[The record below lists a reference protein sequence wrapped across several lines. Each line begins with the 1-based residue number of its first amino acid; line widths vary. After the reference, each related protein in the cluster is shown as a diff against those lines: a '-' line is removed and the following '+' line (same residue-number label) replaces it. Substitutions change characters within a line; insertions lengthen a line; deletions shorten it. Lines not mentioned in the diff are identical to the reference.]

1 MKDPII
7 HRSLTP
13 RPCPCLVLLSSLELQ
28 HLSRNCLRSGDG
40 LADLAATL
48 PGVQSALDG
57 LGGLL
62 DNLSTLGEDELN
74 VGGVGHVGV
83 DLCVVRAEKVRMECC
98 YVHDREHG
106 KCAFAAWEPG

>member
-13 RPCPCLVLLSSLELQ
+13 RPCPCLVLSSSLKPR
-28 HLSRNCLRSGDG
+28 HLSWNCLRSGDG

-57 LGGLL
+57 LVGLL
-62 DNLSTLGEDELN
+62 DNLGTLGEDELD
-74 VGGVGHVGV
+74 VGGVGHVRV
-83 DLCVVRAEKVRMECC
+83 DLCAVRARAVRVE
-98 YVHDREHG
+98 Y
-106 KCAFAAWEPG
+106 

>member
-13 RPCPCLVLLSSLELQ
+13 RPCPCRVLLSSLKLQ
-28 HLSRNCLRSGDG
+28 HLLCNCLRSGDG
-40 LADLAATL
+40 LADLTATL
-48 PGVQSALDG
+48 PRVQSALDG

-62 DNLSTLGEDELN
+62 DNLGTLGEDELD

-83 DLCVVRAEKVRMECC
+83 DLYDIRAGAVLLK
-98 YVHDREHG
+98 Y
-106 KCAFAAWEPG
+106 

>member
-13 RPCPCLVLLSSLELQ
+13 RPCLVLLSSLKLQ
-28 HLSRNCLRSGDG
+28 HLSWNCLRSGDG
-40 LADLAATL
+40 LADLTATL

-62 DNLSTLGEDELN
+62 DNLGTLGEDELD
-74 VGGVGHVGV
+74 VGGVGHVRV
-83 DLCVVRAEKVRMECC
+83 DLCAVRARTVCGVLVRT
-98 YVHDREHG
+98 R
-106 KCAFAAWEPG
+106 P